1 VRIHLVP
8 AHVHAAREQGVEPAV
23 LTAVQTLLD
32 GRIDRGQGELGTTAL
47 IEAFRPAA

>member
-1 VRIHLVP
+1 LRQQP
-8 AHVHAAREQGVEPAV
+8 GC
-23 LTAVQTLLD
+23 LLD